1 MANTYCHNGYCDPTG
16 KESND
21 TEISDKVVIG
31 GYILFVIALAALVLY
46 EASLGIYID
55 PASLS

>member
-1 MANTYCHNGYCDPTG
+1 MANAYCHNGYCEPTG
-16 KESND
+16 KKSTN

>member
-1 MANTYCHNGYCDPTG
+1 MANTYCHDGYCEPAG
-16 KESND
+16 KETN
-21 TEISDKVVIG
+21 TELSDKVVIG
-31 GYILFVIALAALVLY
+31 GYVLFVIALAALVLY